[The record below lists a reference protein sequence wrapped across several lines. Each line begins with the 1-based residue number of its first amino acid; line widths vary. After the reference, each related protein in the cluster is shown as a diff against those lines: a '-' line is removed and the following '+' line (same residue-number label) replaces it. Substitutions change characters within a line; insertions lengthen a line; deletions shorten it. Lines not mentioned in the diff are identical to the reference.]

1 MNNRKADLKVGARLT
16 LFLVSYLPLFAI
28 MGFTQLY
35 KYKDYLH
42 WGGFNSDSFF
52 VFMKYFGA
60 ISVLGI
66 LSIFGIFGLYFL
78 LKNVKRRA
86 ETSGDAITIIDI
98 ENKNSESIS
107 YLFTYLIPFV
117 FQDLSS
123 ITNVFSVLVL
133 LIVTFLIYSNSS
145 MLLINPTISVKY
157 SLYMIEYNTSSS
169 DKKKKGMIVS
179 KNRFLEEYD
188 KVKIKKIGHK
198 LFFAVDIRRENVS
211 GS

>member
-1 MNNRKADLKVGARLT
+1 MNDRKADLKVGARLT
-16 LFLVSYLPLFAI
+16 LFLVSYLPLFSI

-35 KYKDYLH
+35 KYKQYLN
-42 WGGFNSDSFF
+42 WGGFNSESLCIFS
-52 VFMKYFGA
+52 KYFGA
-60 ISVLGI
+60 ISVLGV
-66 LSIFGIFGLYFL
+66 LSAFGIFGLYFL
-78 LKNVKRRA
+78 LSNVKRRA

-123 ITNVFSVLVL
+123 ITNVFSVVVL

-157 SLYMIEYNTSSS
+157 SLYMVEYNTSSS
-169 DKKKKGMIVS
+169 DKKKKGMIIS

-198 LFFAVDIRRENVS
+198 LFFAVDIGR
-211 GS
+211 